1 MVTEMTEFQAEM
13 FFFAIF
19 AHLFVLTYY
28 VSYVLLNIHMHQLLG
43 STKLQV
49 L

>member
-13 FFFAIF
+13 FFFYNF
-19 AHLFVLTYY
+19 AHLFALTYY
-28 VSYVLLNIHMHQLLG
+28 VSYILPNIHMHQLLG